1 MGTFSKSATGLSLNH
16 TDGGAMKRFAI
27 LLFLLM
33 TSVIF
38 AQTYVSGAVSGV
50 WDSTGSPY
58 YVTGFTYVSTSDSL
72 IIGPGTE
79 IIFQG
84 HHSIRIA
91 NAVLR
96 ANGTE
101 TDSIH
106 FLAQDS
112 TVGHCGLV
120 FTNNLEPSILEYC
133 SFSHGHADSGS
144 SHELMGGAIF
154 IDLSEVHISKCSF
167 RNNRASQGGALT
179 SKQAILFI
187 DNTTFEENLS
197 QMLGG
202 ALCLSEMVMCSISQ
216 SSFSSDSGCDRGG
229 ALYIF
234 DSERVIVEECIF
246 HDNFS
251 RYGGAVFS
259 SDNDTLIFSKCTFI
273 ENRAF
278 HGGAVNA
285 KDNLTIFDDCLFELN
300 YASMHGGALNFSYA
314 DSVVIHNCSFFRN
327 SCVQR
332 GGAIYAFQYGGISLD
347 SSLIEDN
354 QAQAGGACFISEVEN
369 LFIEHSRAKD
379 NIATT
384 DGGGFYVHEC
394 HNVLINGTRISSNES
409 ANGGGVFLT
418 RSDVTIKNTIIS
430 DNHSST
436 CTGGL
441 YCYSG
446 VQYLVNSTIV
456 DNTSDAEI
464 GGIRVNSEFYAL
476 NSIIAGNEATSY
488 DDVYLYSGRVKFK
501 GCFLD
506 RSGLWP
512 SASFSPDSLYIGV
525 NFFGNYPRFS
535 DTLYNLANNSNC
547 INLGAYELLDATA
560 PDVDIEG
567 NPRPVGISYDAGAY
581 EYSGTPLNRPPFFY
595 KFLPDTTVAYNDSL
609 VLEICAYD
617 LDGDLMSYILRIDDS
632 STVTDS
638 IIKIKPSHH
647 DIGMHYVE
655 IYVHDGYESDTMT
668 FNMEVVS
675 FSPQINCDY
684 ENDTLVK
691 INYDTLRVDVQPT
704 FLDSLRLISPAG
716 CFLEGDS
723 VIVCVMSEIDS
734 GLYEISLVAYGFSTN
749 DTMSFYV
756 HRIFGTLVS
765 GPLSG
770 VWDSTGSPY
779 LVNGFIS
786 VQHYDSLIIEPGVKV
801 VFMNTFHFSNTGHS
815 VFKARGTEENRIVFT
830 ALDTTAGFGG
840 MIIHPENSCS
850 LAYCDFHYAKAISD
864 FRTCGGAILLA
875 YAPLVLEHCRF
886 YSCRA
891 SDKGGAISAEN
902 TDLIARNCLFQ
913 DCISNNAGGIY
924 TFETN
929 SRIENCIFKNCKQ
942 GALHLNGGFGE
953 IANSTFQNSY
963 AQHLRAWYGAK
974 AVVYNCIFGD
984 MVTGYE
990 MVIRAD
996 PPCSIAFANNCMDSA
1011 GIYHDLENHF
1021 EWHSGIFDTDTI
1033 FADDECRLI
1042 ELSPCVDAGVE
1053 SLYSEIFDSTF
1064 FAPEFDYEGVL
1075 RPIGSGYDLGA
1086 YETPAT
1092 HFTPIITLSPP
1103 ALSAYM
1109 CDTVFIDI
1117 DILDWDDS
1125 TWTIEL
1131 IGPDDAYVMGDSLLV
1146 WFPLFEDI
1154 GVHTCSLIVCDDL
1167 SCDTAVATITV
1178 QYRPIEWAIS
1188 PRDTFIAPC
1197 DTLRARFAIN
1207 RECESPVSYRLS
1219 GAPPDAYIEG
1229 DSVIVWVPD
1238 YEDTLDPETYFAIVA
1253 DDTISSDF
1261 VSFRVW
1267 AFEGTRVVGSDIGV
1281 WTADGSPYRVYG
1293 VIDIA
1298 CSLIIKPGVEVVAM
1312 TDSAYLW
1319 ARYGEV
1325 FKAIGNEDSVITFG
1339 TRVCDS
1345 IVSGGIYL
1353 DRAANSCSLAYCE
1366 FKNCAKE
1373 HGGAIY
1379 SSRTDISIRECSFNT
1394 CSANNKG
1401 GAVYSSTSKCEISNS
1416 EFHNNQAHIGG
1427 ALVCESNS
1435 PFITNS
1441 SFISNRADTAGAI
1454 YMKNSPYATLMNNR
1468 IRRNLFTALY
1478 FQGDTLDM
1486 TGNIITDNAI
1496 ACNLRGHWFS
1506 SVNNTICR
1514 NSGSG
1519 IDIVG
1524 MNTFLFNTILRDNG
1538 SLSTHELL
1546 VTDETEAVCSLFV
1559 NYSNIDTSRW
1569 VLDTNTYFI
1578 LGDYNTTGDPMVDS
1592 TGHLDTLSPCID
1604 SGALQWRT
1612 ELADLV
1618 APMKDIDGDLI
1629 PRGYAPDIG
1638 ADEVDI
1644 HYTENIAPVVLR
1656 QPDSLSIFNENP
1668 TSPPI
1673 SLPLIT
1679 VDPNGDSLSYTI
1691 NGHPDPYV
1699 IGDSLFFWDNDSFSI
1714 GRYDFEVIASDGYLS
1729 DTAYFSIEIYMDYCG
1744 PVFGVWDSTRNPHRI
1759 HCNVYIPR
1767 GDTLIIEPG
1776 VEVLFEGEFS
1786 FVVDSAAVLKA
1797 MGTAED
1803 SIIFRSNSSVLNGGL
1818 DFINASA
1825 ECELNYCRIS
1835 NSTSSGIYTSNSDIS
1850 ISNCEIS
1857 GNSYYYGGGIRVSNS
1872 NLLINYCTIR
1882 DNHALDNGGGIDIT
1896 NSDVVI
1902 YGSKILNN
1910 LTQPYLYGDGS
1921 GGGLSILSSKVDI
1934 IDCAIENN
1942 TTRGA
1947 TPSTECSY
1955 GDDGYGGGIMS
1966 TSSTIVILNSVLK
1979 SNGVR
1984 GGSGTE
1990 GYHCAGRGGD
2000 SYGGG
2005 IYDISSNITIGNCLI
2020 INCCASGGY
2029 SPGYYDWWGE
2039 YHSGTPGN
2047 ASGGFFRGSNSTVR
2061 MFNSTLVSNSPE
2073 TYYANSS
2080 DVIVM
2085 NTAFTHDYENTFN
2098 SSNIVGC
2105 YSNFDPS
2112 DGHSGD
2118 GEVIDIG
2125 CFLADPGFVD
2135 PASGDFHLHSTSS
2148 LIDAGAESVY
2158 IAFLDTTFCAPLFD
2172 IEGNTRPRGETWD
2185 IGAYESPYSSAS
2197 RPPYFLFYPED
2208 TIVPAYST
2216 VCMYF
2221 SMDDPDGDYISTS
2234 AIGADGSFLEDDTV
2248 FTWTP
2253 SIEDTGL
2260 NEISI
2265 IITDSMFY
2273 DTCSFVID
2281 VRACGFP
2288 LAGAV
2293 SGTLHVDDSPYCIF
2307 DDIYVPSAETL
2318 LIDPGVRFN
2327 FWGNYEFRIDS
2338 AAVLKAIGTPSDS
2351 IVFTACDTT
2360 LGYHGGLRFFK
2371 ANPCSLEYCRIS
2383 GAGGYEYGGAIH
2395 VEESELV
2402 LRHSSINNN
2411 RTMRCGGG
2419 VYSFKSSLILEY
2431 NEFKGNIVDSLH
2443 GAGLAIFEGSIDFNY
2458 NLVEDNH
2465 AAYMGGGLYLDS
2477 CEATLYSNIYQHNIA
2492 DILGGGIVIRRAN
2505 NVFAFG
2511 ERVFDNTAQR
2521 GAGVGIISKSTV
2533 TFSNSIVDEN
2543 QANEYAGGIF
2553 IASSKDIEFDNCIFK
2568 SNISGLVDNGRGGA
2582 VYISAGQPKFKNCL
2596 IVNNFSITNGY
2607 GGSVFSLWDSYPI
2620 ITNCILSGNT
2630 ATTSADE
2637 IFLGYDVWDEIPHP
2651 CSLSIFNSLIDIS
2664 KCEYAEGSYIHFG
2677 DGVFYDDPMFVDTL
2691 AENFRIMRTSPCV
2704 SAGAES
2710 VYVGIYHDSVF
2721 YAPNYDLLMNPRPNG
2736 LAPDIGPYE
2745 FFGPNSAPLF
2755 DNCPLDTALTSWLDT
2770 LRYAL
2775 SISDLDGDHISLFL
2789 ADTAPGTHLFDTTLY
2804 IALPE
2809 VADTG
2814 EFEVKIV
2821 ACDPWACDTCAFLI
2835 YIPETI
2841 EEYYDVPRDF
2851 DLFVLPNPFNSSVTI
2866 LTPAHAEIEIYDV
2879 MGRRV
2884 LTDRTKP
2891 AGKQGNSIIDSDS
2904 EPGVFIW
2911 RPDDKTRSGVYF
2923 VRAKSENVEIVRRA
2937 VYLK

>member
-1 MGTFSKSATGLSLNH
+1 MGTFSNSATGLSLNH
-16 TDGGAMKRFAI
+16 TNGGAMKRFAI

-101 TDSIH
+101 TDSIN

-133 SFSHGHADSGS
+133 TFSHGHADSGS

-154 IDLSEVHISKCSF
+154 IDLSEVHISRCSF

-332 GGAIYAFQYGGISLD
+332 GGAIYAFQYVVISLD

-418 RSDVTIKNTIIS
+418 RSDATIQNTIIS

-446 VQYLVNSTIV
+446 VQYLVNSTIIN
-456 DNTSDAEI
+456 NTSDAEI
-464 GGIRVNSEFYAL
+464 GGIRVNSAFYAL

-512 SASFSPDSLYIGV
+512 STSFSPDSLYIGV

-581 EYSGTPLNRPPFFY
+581 EFIGTPLNRSPFFY

-638 IIKIKPSHH
+638 ITKIKPSHH

-801 VFMNTFHFSNTGHS
+801 VFMNTFHFSNIGHS

-902 TDLIARNCLFQ
+902 TYLIARNCLFQ

-942 GALHLNGGFGE
+942 GSLHLNGGFGE

-1167 SCDTAVATITV
+1167 SCDTGVATITV
-1178 QYRPIEWAIS
+1178 QYKPIEWAIS

-1197 DTLRARFAIN
+1197 DTLRARFAIS

-1253 DDTISSDF
+1253 EDTISSDF
-1261 VSFRVW
+1261 ASFRVW

-1325 FKAIGNEDSVITFG
+1325 FKAIGTEDSVITFG
-1339 TRVCDS
+1339 TRICDS

-1366 FKNCAKE
+1366 FQNCAKE

-1379 SSRTDISIRECSFNT
+1379 SNRTDISIRECSFNT

-1592 TGHLDTLSPCID
+1592 TGHLDTLSACID

-1612 ELADLV
+1612 ELAELI
-1618 APMKDIDGDLI
+1618 APFKDIDGDPI
-1629 PRGYAPDIG
+1629 PIGYAADIG
-1638 ADEVDI
+1638 ADEAEITVS
-1644 HYTENIAPVVLR
+1644 ENIAPVVLR
-1656 QPDSLSIFNENP
+1656 QPDSLSVFNENP
-1668 TSPPI
+1668 SAPPVA
-1673 SLPLIT
+1673 LPLIT
-1679 VDPNGDSLSYTI
+1679 IDPNGDSLSYTI

-1759 HCNVYIPR
+1759 HCDVYIPP

-1786 FVVDSAAVLKA
+1786 FVVGSAAVLKA

-1803 SIIFRSNSSVLNGGL
+1803 SIIFHSNSSVLNGGL
-1818 DFINASA
+1818 DFISASA

-1857 GNSYYYGGGIRVSNS
+1857 GNSYPHGGGIRISNS
-1872 NLLINYCTIR
+1872 NLLINHCTIR
-1882 DNHALDNGGGIDIT
+1882 DNHAGQNGGGIDIT

-1910 LTQPYLYGDGS
+1910 LAQPYGYGGS
-1921 GGGLSILSSKVDI
+1921 GGGLSILSSNVDI

-1947 TPSTECSY
+1947 SGSDECSN
-1955 GDDGYGGGIMS
+1955 GEDGYGGGIMS
-1966 TSSTIVILNSVLK
+1966 TSSTIVILNSVMK
-1979 SNGVR
+1979 SNRVR
-1984 GGSGTE
+1984 GGSGAE

-2005 IYDISSNITIGNCLI
+2005 IYDLSSNITIGNCLI
-2020 INCCASGGY
+2020 IDCCASGGY

-2039 YHSGTPGN
+2039 YYPGNPGN
-2047 ASGGFFRGSNSTVR
+2047 AYGGFIYGNNSTIKTN
-2061 MFNSTLVSNSPE
+2061 NSTLVSNSPE
-2073 TYYANSS
+2073 TYYSTGS
-2080 DVIVM
+2080 DAIVI
-2085 NTAFTHDYENTFN
+2085 NTAFSPGYENKFN
-2098 SSNIVGC
+2098 SSNIIGC

-2112 DGHSGD
+2112 DGHSGA

-2125 CFLADPGFVD
+2125 CFLTDPGFVD
-2135 PASGDFHLHSTSS
+2135 PASGDFHLHSTSA
-2148 LIDAGAESVY
+2148 LIDAGAETVY
-2158 IAFLDTTFCAPLFD
+2158 VEYLDTTFYAPVFD
-2172 IEGNTRPRGETWD
+2172 IDGNTRPRGETWD
-2185 IGAYESPYSSAS
+2185 IGAYESPYSSGS
-2197 RPPYFLFYPED
+2197 RPPYFLFCPED

-2248 FTWTP
+2248 LTWTP
-2253 SIEDTGL
+2253 SIEDTSL

-2265 IITDSMFY
+2265 IITDSIFY

-2288 LAGAV
+2288 LAGAI

-2307 DDIYVPSAETL
+2307 DDVYVPSGETL

-2338 AAVLKAIGTPSDS
+2338 AAVLKARGTPSDS
-2351 IVFTACDTT
+2351 IVFTACDTIIAR
-2360 LGYHGGLRFFK
+2360 HGGLRFIK
-2371 ANPCSLEYCRIS
+2371 ADPCSLKNVRIS
-2383 GAGGYEYGGAIH
+2383 DGYSTQGGALK
-2395 VEESELV
+2395 VVAGDL
-2402 LRHSSINNN
+2402 
-2411 RTMRCGGG
+2411 
-2419 VYSFKSSLILEY
+2419 FLIDC
-2431 NEFKGNIVDSLH
+2431 NI
-2443 GAGLAIFEGSIDFNY
+2443 NY
-2458 NLVEDNH
+2458 NRASN
-2465 AAYMGGGLYLDS
+2465 AGGGLYADTSYIYLIGSDFTHNFADTFGGGLAVSTSEVELIDNNISHNKSNGSGGGCMFYGSNIRSYGNRFIADSCVSGAILIHECSYDGFGDLYDSNIGLIGGAIYWLASDGRLINCIFNANIAVRGGGIYLSSSPHIEFINTVFSKNTAGFPAPGGGHYVGDGGGLYCTLTEPKIYNCLFYKNIANTNSDGGAIFCRNRSYPVIINSVLYGDS
-2477 CEATLYSNIYQHNIA
+2477 CEVNGKEIYLDYSE
-2492 DILGGGIVIRRAN
+2492 D
-2505 NVFAFG
+2505 
-2511 ERVFDNTAQR
+2511 
-2521 GAGVGIISKSTV
+2521 
-2533 TFSNSIVDEN
+2533 
-2543 QANEYAGGIF
+2543 
-2553 IASSKDIEFDNCIFK
+2553 
-2568 SNISGLVDNGRGGA
+2568 
-2582 VYISAGQPKFKNCL
+2582 
-2596 IVNNFSITNGY
+2596 
-2607 GGSVFSLWDSYPI
+2607 SLAY
-2620 ITNCILSGNT
+2620 
-2630 ATTSADE
+2630 
-2637 IFLGYDVWDEIPHP
+2637 P

-2664 KCEYAEGSYIHFG
+2664 KCEYAEGSYIQFG

-2691 AENFRIMRTSPCV
+2691 AEDFRLMRTSPCI

-2770 LRYAL
+2770 IRYAL

-2841 EEYYDVPRDF
+2841 EEYYAVPRDF